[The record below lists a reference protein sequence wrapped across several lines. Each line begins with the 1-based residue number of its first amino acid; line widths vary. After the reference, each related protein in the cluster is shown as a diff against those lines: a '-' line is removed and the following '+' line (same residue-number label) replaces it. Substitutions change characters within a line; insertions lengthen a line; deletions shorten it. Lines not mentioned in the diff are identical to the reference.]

1 MTINPY
7 VNGSSY
13 APPRERDH
21 VNGYETARDAQD
33 DSMDQIRDLILG
45 DLRRHW
51 DARLQTLE
59 TRLQMLEDKVDAL
72 KHEHKTARQDHIS
85 ALAAGIDDLGQH
97 IRSLSR
103 S

>member
-7 VNGSSY
+7 INGSSY

-21 VNGYETARDAQD
+21 HDSYDGTREVQD

-59 TRLQMLEDKVDAL
+59 TRLQTLEDKVDAL
-72 KHEHKTARQDHIS
+72 RHETKAARQDHIS

-97 IRSLSR
+97 IRSLQR
-103 S
+103 